1 MCAKCEYNNRVRGK
15 IEVGS
20 QCLLVGVKLSRA
32 VQRQV

>member
-1 MCAKCEYNNRVRGK
+1 MRAKCEYNNRVRGK

-20 QCLLVGVKLSRA
+20 QCLLVGVKLPRA